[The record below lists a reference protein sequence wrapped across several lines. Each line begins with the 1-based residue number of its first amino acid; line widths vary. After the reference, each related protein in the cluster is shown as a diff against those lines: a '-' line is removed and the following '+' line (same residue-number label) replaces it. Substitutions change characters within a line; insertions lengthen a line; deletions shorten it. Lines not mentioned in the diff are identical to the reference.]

1 MIEVIDA
8 EAARRA
14 LHHGV
19 LACPS
24 CDAGRLRPWG
34 RARHR
39 TLIGAHGARLLLR
52 PDRGRCGACR
62 ATHVLLPA
70 DALAARAY
78 TVEVIGPALAA
89 FARGAGRRTIAAEL
103 GVPASTVADWTR
115 RLTANAEAITLD
127 AVRRVVAL
135 DQDLL
140 STTVHARPAAA
151 ALDALG
157 RLATAI
163 TARRPAAGLD
173 PWRLLALATGGGLLR
188 PSYPG

>member
-14 LHHGV
+14 LHHGA
-19 LACPS
+19 LTCPS
-24 CDAGRLRPWG
+24 CRTGRLRPWG

-39 TLIGAHGARLLLR
+39 AITGAHGVRRQLR
-52 PDRGRCGACR
+52 PDRGRCSDCR

-70 DALAARAY
+70 DILVGRAY
-78 TVEVIGPALAA
+78 AVDVIGPALAA
-89 FARGAGRRTIAAEL
+89 FARGTGRRTIAAEL

-115 RLTANAEAITLD
+115 RLTANADAITLD

-163 TARRPAAGLD
+163 TARWPAAGRD
-173 PWRLLALATGGGLLR
+173 PWRLLALATGGRLLR